1 MLRLSGQP
9 ISRGIAVGTAMVLRA
24 SDLRATLDLFTAYET
39 RHREQLGFVAV
50 CRDIALGEALWR
62 AGAGVSAIVAESP
75 ALPEG
80 GAISVPVLVGVAQLL
95 LNVRDG
101 DIVII
106 DADRGLL
113 IVDPD
118 MHLMTQYQ
126 RQEMHPSGKR
136 YVLGLTHET
145 ARTLDD
151 HPIRTIAISSDWQVA
166 VQSLEEG
173 AEGAYLDAYASEQ
186 CLQNPAA
193 LHTLLQG
200 ASGKSLLM
208 ELPVQ
213 PDEAI
218 WKAIAETTL
227 QSVITFV
234 LPSLHE
240 NDVRTFLDSLQ
251 QAQSALEEERGAQLF
266 QDALLGGWVLPS
278 SPPDVP
284 EVASIR
290 AVYLREA
297 QVKLWF
303 RSEWLQQIE
312 SLTLFAQTHLLASG
326 IMLGEQSEWIL
337 PLAVGTGFTEL
348 LLPPHCIA
356 PVKEMVPYLSYEQCR
371 QMVHDLQASPDGS
384 KNRRKARRFVQRLKR
399 WMQTE

>member
-9 ISRGIAVGTAMVLRA
+9 VSRGIAVGTAMVLRA
-24 SDLRATLDLFTAYET
+24 SDLRATLDLFTAYES
-39 RHREQLGFVAV
+39 RHRERLGFVAV

-80 GAISVPVLVGVAQLL
+80 GAIGVPVLVGVAQLL

-101 DIVII
+101 DIVIV
-106 DADRGLL
+106 DANRGLL
-113 IVDPD
+113 VVDPD

-126 RQEMHPSGKR
+126 RQEMHPSGRR

-151 HPIRTIAISSDWQVA
+151 HPVRAIATSKDWQTA

-173 AEGAYLDAYASEQ
+173 ADGAFLDAYASEQ
-186 CLQNPAA
+186 CLQNPSA
-193 LHTLLQG
+193 LHALLQG

-208 ELPVQ
+208 ELPVL

-218 WKAIAETTL
+218 WRAIAESTL

-240 NDVRTFLDSLQ
+240 EQIRTFLDSLQ
-251 QAQSALEEERGAQLF
+251 QAQAHLEEERGAQLF
-266 QDALLGGWVLPS
+266 QDALLGGWVSPAL
-278 SPPDVP
+278 PPDVP

-290 AVYLREA
+290 AIYLREA
-297 QVKLWF
+297 QVRSWF
-303 RSEWLQQIE
+303 EAEWLQQVGNV
-312 SLTLFAQTHLLASG
+312 TLLAQAHLLASG
-326 IMLGEQSEWIL
+326 IVLGEESEWLL
-337 PLAVGTGFTEL
+337 PVAVGAGFTEL
-348 LLPPHCIA
+348 LLPPHCIPA
-356 PVKEMVPYLSYEQCR
+356 VKEMIPYLSYEQCR
-371 QMVHDLQASPDGS
+371 QMVHRLQASPDS
-384 KNRRKARRFVQRLKR
+384 SQNRRRVRRFAQRLKR
-399 WMQTE
+399 QMQTE